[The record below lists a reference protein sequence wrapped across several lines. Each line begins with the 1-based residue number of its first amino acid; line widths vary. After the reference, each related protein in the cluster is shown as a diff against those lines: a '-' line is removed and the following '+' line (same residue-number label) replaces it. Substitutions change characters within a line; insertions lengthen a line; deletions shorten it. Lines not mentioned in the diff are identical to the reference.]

1 MRYVPA
7 AVLYIHF
14 RTLQHVEWT
23 ASDTNHAPYVSMSRT
38 FWCDYAFLLEENNFF
53 FFTGVCDPQLSHA
66 WIPILANY
74 KDISDFNNKRKDGN
88 EQIHC

>member
-38 FWCDYAFLLEENNFF
+38 FWCDYAFLLEENNIFSLPGGCVIHIF
-53 FFTGVCDPQLSHA
+53 LMDSTNPSQLQTY
-66 WIPILANY
+66 IRL
-74 KDISDFNNKRKDGN
+74 
-88 EQIHC
+88 Q